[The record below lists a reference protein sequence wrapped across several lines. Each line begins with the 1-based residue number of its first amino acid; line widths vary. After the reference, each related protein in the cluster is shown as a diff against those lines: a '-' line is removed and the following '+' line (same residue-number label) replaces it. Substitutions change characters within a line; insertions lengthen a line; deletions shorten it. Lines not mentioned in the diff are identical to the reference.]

1 MGKRWPK
8 LLLTI
13 LSITAG
19 VFILAFLLLL
29 TPPAKNFA
37 FEQLRNYLQS
47 HSRIDLQASRMQ
59 LDLFRGTMSLE
70 NPIIRSVSEP
80 GLPPLFKAERILIK
94 LDIFALF
101 WGQRIVEELNFT
113 APQINYFVGQNGETN
128 WPKSPST
135 SGSVPDF
142 LILHA
147 KAKDGSLSFENLPQE
162 ISSVIPQWQ
171 LSINGN
177 QETLEHHIAFTS
189 RGKSIF
195 RYRDHTIP
203 IDSLQLS
210 GTLQETAVQIDQ
222 AQAVTAASRISV
234 TGSLND
240 FSKPSINLKFTTDIE
255 LSEIA
260 RIMNFE
266 EKAQGSVTGSIQA
279 SGEIREPRITVQL
292 KGSDVTIREY
302 KQAGFDLK
310 AQAQWERDS
319 GKLTVE
325 NLDLAS
331 SYGSLSARAEF
342 FTGSAE
348 GINTVEARIE
358 NLDLLPIWK
367 QLKPPFD
374 LASRSSG
381 RISLQWKGA
390 FTPSRVIGRAHLML
404 VATRPNPTLNLLP
417 ISGMLD
423 AQMQSNRI
431 VGNLTS
437 FAVLGTEV
445 SGQFSLTSFQDIE
458 GDFQGDAPDIDIL
471 MGQLSQFLGMPDYLF
486 GIRMT
491 GPIRLNVQASE
502 KLRQPK
508 IVARLN
514 APLLQ
519 LGGLKNLK
527 ASAEASIKG
536 TQIDFQNTVI
546 LPQNSTVW
554 IQGNLGLGGEKTLL
568 NLGVRTDPI
577 PIAALCSILDKDLPI
592 TGNLKASLHVNG
604 TMDNLEGSA
613 SVEGDAL
620 ALYQV
625 SLGHLETDLRIA
637 GKTIQ
642 STHFKLLRDSRDPS
656 ADYVDGKFLYALDSH
671 QFQFQADGKDLA
683 LKLLLPGGV
692 PVQGS
697 MNFLATGM
705 GTTEQPSVV
714 IEVESDN
721 ISVGQKSIGPVSG
734 NATLRDRQTR
744 IEARIPRINV
754 TLSAVIANSDLY
766 QFRGELK
773 AQNSDLS
780 MLGLKWINEQP
791 LTGMVDAD
799 LTASGDLKDLAQAHI
814 SARIQRAQFQAGE
827 LEMHTQGP
835 MQIEYR
841 DNLFAFI
848 SAASIVSGKSALE
861 ITGGLPILE
870 SAPADTLRLKG
881 QIDLAQVMG
890 WVPTPEGFAVTGTLN
905 LDLSLSGTPQQL
917 HSTGIIRLNDGTV
930 DIPKVATPLRNVT
943 LLANVQE
950 GSLVLQQADA
960 AWGQGRLRL
969 TGTLPFGFLT
979 KSIPVQFEAKE
990 GPARFVLDLID
1001 VRPEATGMLP
1011 EGIEGNISLHATGE
1025 TAGTDLRLLKARI
1038 DLQDLSLK
1046 IEDIAFKQR
1055 EPGIISVQDGIASIK
1070 SLSLIGPQ
1078 TDINMSGSAGLYRD
1092 GPLNLR
1098 LAGDFD
1104 AALLTSTSQDLKAAG
1119 KVQIQVAVAGN
1130 RDSPTLSGHAETNS
1144 GKLSLRNPR
1153 VVADSLTLRLDFTS
1167 NEISIQQFSGTLNGG
1182 SLDVRGTIGYERGT
1196 LNNFNLNAKLQ
1207 DVFLNFPEGLKS
1219 ASGGSLKITS
1229 SDDSIIVSG
1238 NIRAL
1243 ESSYREPLEVGG
1255 QVMDYLRS
1263 QQVLQIGQEF
1273 NPLLER
1279 IRFNIS
1285 FRTDTPLLVQNN
1297 IAKVE
1302 ATANL
1307 TIIGTFYE
1315 PSIIGRISLNEG
1327 GEIILNQRSYYLN
1340 RGAITLANQSHIEP
1354 DLNIQAQT
1362 KVSTSEGTY
1371 DITLQM
1377 TGTPDRLTTT
1387 LSSEPPRSEPDIL
1400 SLLLTGKTV
1409 SQTEQG
1415 GGMQMVRTQ
1424 ALSLI
1429 AGQAGEEVARE
1440 ARQVLHLSTFR
1451 IDPGLIASESDP
1463 GARITLG
1470 EDITKDFSL
1479 AYSMNL
1485 VNGGDQI
1492 WIAQYN
1498 FPRRLATQATRQQDN
1513 SYRLELRQ
1521 DLRLGGPSRR
1531 RSSRSSSERFQIG
1544 FIQFHGENS
1553 FSDKILLDK
1562 LKIKPG
1568 DKYDFSKVQKGLD
1581 HLHDFYA
1588 SQKRLEADISMHRET
1603 QKQTVNLD
1611 LSIDPGPIVDFSFD
1625 GMPISGDVR
1634 KKVEEAWR
1642 NGVFET
1648 ERFDDAV
1655 MAIRRPLFQAG
1666 FLQSEVTHTV
1676 GMENGQKLVHFQV
1689 TPGTRYGKVEI
1700 TFPGASEIAA
1710 SKLSNALELADL
1722 KVDVFV
1728 DPQKVVDF
1736 LQRYYHEKGYLQ
1748 ARVDLPR
1755 LELDPEAGFGQAA
1768 IHIQEG
1774 PLFTIGELEF
1784 KGNNAFDYDQLWS
1797 VIPTSSGSRYDPNT
1811 LRDAVKALQNLY
1823 HSKGYNDVTITFRIV
1838 QDSEGAH
1845 ANVTFQITER
1855 KQSIIREIAIEGNR
1869 ATSQT
1874 FVRRQLDFQVGDALD
1889 FMKIDVTRKRL
1900 YATGVYT
1907 SVDFQTEEIP
1917 ATEPDSHE
1925 KNVRIRIRLRETQP
1939 YRLQY
1944 GLFYDTERGPGGLV
1958 EVQNLNL
1965 MGRAANLG
1973 LRLRYDSDLKEGRI
1987 YFNQPFVT
1995 KIHVK
2000 MNASAFI
2007 QRETRPYFSANR
2019 IGFSLFREK
2028 SLPKEFRFDYGY
2040 RYDHVRWDGLAPDP
2054 TLYQSTAP
2062 VARLVFTLT
2071 RDTRDSFLDATRGE
2085 FSSHSLEL
2093 GPHFLGSETGF
2104 ARYYGQY
2111 FRYVPLDK
2119 FLGRTLKDNEGRRI
2133 APKLFYAG
2141 ALRLAL
2147 TSSFSGADLI
2157 SPERFFAGG
2166 GTTMRGFQQDLLGPV
2181 VLQPDGTYRPTGGE
2195 GLFLFNNEIRFPI
2208 VSILQGVG
2216 FLDLG
2221 NVYPRLTDFNFSLR
2235 KSAGIGLRVKIK
2247 YIPLRFD
2254 YGYKL
2259 DRRPGESAGAF
2270 FFSIG
2275 QAF

>member
-8 LLLTI
+8 LLLKI

-19 VFILAFLLLL
+19 VFVLAFLLLL

-37 FEQLRNYLQS
+37 LKQLRNYMQS
-47 HSRIDLQASRMQ
+47 RSGIDLQATRMQ
-59 LDLFRGTMSLE
+59 FDLFRGTMSLE

-80 GLPPLFKAERILIK
+80 GLPPLFKADRLQIK
-94 LDIFALF
+94 LDIFALIR
-101 WGQRIVEELNFT
+101 GQRILEELNLT

-128 WPKSPST
+128 WPKSRSA
-135 SGSVPDF
+135 SGSVPDL

-147 KAKDGSLSFENLPQE
+147 EAKDGSLNFQNLPQE
-162 ISSVIPQWQ
+162 ISSVIPRWQ

-189 RGKSIF
+189 RGESIF

-210 GTLQETAVQIDQ
+210 GTLQKTAVQIDQ
-222 AQAVTAASRISV
+222 AQVVTAASRISA

-260 RIMNFE
+260 RIMNFK

-292 KGSDVTIREY
+292 KGSDITIREY
-302 KQAGFDLK
+302 KQAGLDLK
-310 AQAQWERDS
+310 AQAQWEQDS
-319 GKLTVE
+319 GKLIVE
-325 NLDLAS
+325 NLDFAS
-331 SYGSLSARAEF
+331 SDGSLSARAEF

-348 GINTVEARIE
+348 GINSVEARIE
-358 NLDLLPIWK
+358 NLDLFPIWK

-390 FTPSRVIGRAHLML
+390 FTPSRMIGRANLKL
-404 VATRPNPTLNLLP
+404 VATRPEPALNLLP

-431 VGNLTS
+431 VGNLKS

-508 IVARLN
+508 IVARLD

-527 ASAEASIKG
+527 ASAEANIKG
-536 TQIDFQNTVI
+536 TQIDFQNTII
-546 LPQNSTVW
+546 LPQDSTVW
-554 IQGNLGLGGEKTLL
+554 IQGNLWLGGEKTLL

-577 PIAALCSILDKDLPI
+577 PITALCSILDKDLPI
-592 TGNLKASLHVNG
+592 TGNLKTSLHMNG

-642 STHFKLLRDSRDPS
+642 STHFKLLRDSRNAG
-656 ADYVDGKFLYALDSH
+656 ADYVDGKFLYVLDSH
-671 QFQFQADGKDLA
+671 HFQFQADGKDLA

-705 GTTEQPSVV
+705 GTTEQPSFD

-721 ISVGQKSIGPVSG
+721 ISVGQKSIGPVFG
-734 NATLRDRQTR
+734 NATLRDRQAR

-754 TLSAVIANSDLY
+754 TSNAFIANSDPY

-780 MLGLKWINEQP
+780 MLGLNWINGQS
-791 LTGMVDAD
+791 LTGVVEAD
-799 LTASGDLKDLAQAHI
+799 LTGSGDLKDLAQTHA
-814 SARIQRAQFQAGE
+814 SVRIQRAQFQAGE
-827 LEMHTQGP
+827 LEIHTQGP
-835 MQIEYR
+835 IQIEYR
-841 DNLFAFI
+841 HNSFAII
-848 SAASIVSGKSALE
+848 SAASIISGKSALE

-881 QIDLAQVMG
+881 QIDLAQVTG
-890 WVPTPEGFAVTGTLN
+890 FVSTYEGFAATGM
-905 LDLSLSGTPQQL
+905 LDLDLALSGTPHQL
-917 HSTGIIRLNDGTV
+917 HGTGTIRLNDGTAQ
-930 DIPKVATPLRNVT
+930 IPKVAAPLRHIV
-943 LLANVQE
+943 LLADVQE
-950 GSLVLQQADA
+950 GSLVLQQAEAD
-960 AWGQGRLRL
+960 WGQGRIKLI
-969 TGTLPFGFLT
+969 GELPFGLLARNL
-979 KSIPVQFEAKE
+979 PMQFAAKE
-990 GPARFVLDLID
+990 GPARFVLDLTGL
-1001 VRPEATGMLP
+1001 RPEATGMLP
-1011 EGIEGNISLHATGE
+1011 GGIEGIVSLHATGE
-1025 TAGTDLRLLKARI
+1025 ASGLDLHALSAQI
-1038 DLQDLSLK
+1038 ELQDLGFK
-1046 IEDIAFKQR
+1046 IEDIAFRQKA
-1055 EPGIISVQDGIASIK
+1055 PGVISVHDGIASVTR
-1070 SLSLIGPQ
+1070 LSLIGPQ
-1078 TDINMSGSAGLYRD
+1078 TDIDVSGSAGLYSH
-1092 GPLNLR
+1092 GPLDLR
-1098 LAGDFD
+1098 FAGIFD
-1104 AALLTSTSQDLKAAG
+1104 AALLTSTSPDLKAAG
-1119 KVQIQVAVAGN
+1119 KVQVQVAVAGN
-1130 RDSPTLSGHAETNS
+1130 RDEPTLSGYAEMNS
-1144 GKLSLRNPR
+1144 GRLSLRSPR
-1153 VVADSLTLRLDFTS
+1153 VVADSLAVNLDFTS
-1167 NEISIQQFSGTLNGG
+1167 NQISIRKFSGTLNGG
-1182 SLDVRGTIGYERGT
+1182 SVDVDGTIGYEGGI
-1196 LNNFNLNAKLQ
+1196 LNNFNLKARVR
-1207 DVFLNFPEGLKS
+1207 DVFLNSPEGLKS
-1219 ASGGSLKITS
+1219 ASSGSLTITS
-1229 SDDSIIVSG
+1229 SDDSIVVSG
-1238 NIRAL
+1238 SIRAL
-1243 ESSYREPLEVGG
+1243 ESTYREPLEVGG
-1255 QVMDYLRS
+1255 RVMDYLRA
-1263 QQVLQIGQEF
+1263 QQVLEIGGEP

-1285 FRTDTPLLVQNN
+1285 LRTSTPLLVQNN

-1302 ATANL
+1302 ASANL
-1307 TIIGTFYE
+1307 TIVGTYYE
-1315 PSIIGRISLNEG
+1315 PSIIGRVTLNEG
-1327 GEIILNQRSYYLN
+1327 GEIVLNQRTYYIN
-1340 RGAITLANQSHIEP
+1340 RGVITLANQAYIEP

-1362 KVSTSEGTY
+1362 KVGNY
-1371 DITLQM
+1371 DITLQL
-1377 TGTPDRLTTT
+1377 TGTPERLTTT
-1387 LSSEPPRSEPDIL
+1387 LSSEPVLTEPDIL

-1409 SQTEQG
+1409 SETEG
-1415 GGMQMVRTQ
+1415 REMQMVRTQ

-1429 AGQAGEEVARE
+1429 AGQAGEEVTRE
-1440 ARQVLHLSTFR
+1440 ARQVLHLSTLR

-1463 GARITLG
+1463 GARLTLG
-1470 EDITKDFSL
+1470 QDITRNFSL

-1485 VNGGDQI
+1485 TNGGDQI

-1498 FPRRLATQATRQQDN
+1498 FPKRLAAQATRQQDN
-1513 SYRLELRQ
+1513 SYRLEVRQ
-1521 DLRLGGPSRR
+1521 DLRLGSSSRR
-1531 RSSRSSSERFQIG
+1531 RSSRSAITKFEIG
-1544 FIQFHGENS
+1544 SIRFHGAEPLS
-1553 FSDKILLDK
+1553 EKTLLDK
-1562 LKIKPG
+1562 LDVKPG
-1568 DKYDFSKVQKGLD
+1568 DKYDFSKIQKGLD
-1581 HLHDFYA
+1581 RLDEFYI
-1588 SQKRLEADISMHRET
+1588 SQKRLEADIRMRRET
-1603 QKQTVNLD
+1603 QQKTVNLD
-1611 LSIDPGPIVDFSFD
+1611 VNIDPGPIVEFSFD
-1625 GMPISGDVR
+1625 GTPISGSVR
-1634 KKVEEAWR
+1634 EKVEEAWR
-1642 NGVFET
+1642 NGVFDT
-1648 ERFDDAV
+1648 ERFDDAA
-1655 MAIRRPLFQAG
+1655 MAIRRPLIQAG
-1666 FLQSEVTHTV
+1666 FLQSEVSHTT
-1676 GMENGQKLVHFQV
+1676 ETADDQKLVHFHV
-1689 TPGTRYGKVEI
+1689 TPGPRYSNVEI

-1710 SKLSNALELADL
+1710 AKLRNALELANL
-1722 KVDVFV
+1722 RVDVFV
-1728 DPQKVVDF
+1728 DPQKVVDY
-1736 LQRYYHEKGYLQ
+1736 LQRYYHESGYLHANVSPPQ
-1748 ARVDLPR
+1748 LH
-1755 LELDPEAGFGQAA
+1755 LDPQTGHGQAA
-1768 IHIQEG
+1768 FPILEG

-1784 KGNNAFDYDQLWS
+1784 TGNYAFDYDQLWI

-1838 QDSEGAH
+1838 QDSEAAH
-1845 ANVTFQITER
+1845 ANVTFQIVER

-1874 FVRRQLDFQVGDALD
+1874 FVERQLDFKIGEVLD
-1889 FMKIDVTRKRL
+1889 FTKIDVTRKRL
-1900 YATGVYT
+1900 YATGVYS

-1917 ATEPDSHE
+1917 ASEPDSRE
-1925 KNVRIRIRLRETQP
+1925 KNVRIRINLRETQP

-1944 GLFYDTERGPGGLV
+1944 GLFYDTDRGPGGLL
-1958 EVQNLNL
+1958 EAQNVNL
-1965 MGRAANLG
+1965 LGRASNLG
-1973 LRLRYDSDLKEGRI
+1973 MRLRYDSDLKEARL
-1987 YFNQPFVT
+1987 YYNQPFVT
-1995 KIHVK
+1995 KIHMK
-2000 MNASAFI
+2000 MNVSAFV
-2007 QRETRPYFSANR
+2007 QKETRSFFSANR
-2019 IGFSLFREK
+2019 IGFSIFREK
-2028 SLPKEFRFDYGY
+2028 NLPREFRFDYGY
-2040 RYDHVRWDGLAPDP
+2040 RYDHVRWNGLPPDP
-2054 TLYQSTAP
+2054 SLYQSSAP
-2062 VARLVFTLT
+2062 VARLIFTLT

-2085 FSSHSLEL
+2085 FSSHSLEF
-2093 GPHFLGSETGF
+2093 GPRFLGSETGF

-2119 FLGRTLKDNEGRRI
+2119 FFGKPQKDSAGRRI
-2133 APKLFYAG
+2133 PPKLFYAG
-2141 ALRLAL
+2141 ALRLGL
-2147 TSSFSGADLI
+2147 TGAFSGEDLI

-2166 GTTMRGFQQDLLGPV
+2166 GTTMRGFQQDLLGPL
-2181 VLQPDGTYRPTGGE
+2181 VLQPDSTYRPTGGE

-2216 FLDLG
+2216 FVDLG
-2221 NVYPRLTDFNFSLR
+2221 NVYAKLSDFNFSLR

-2247 YIPLRFD
+2247 YVPLRFD